1 MYAFVPN
8 YTRIRAHKHVPQM
21 GSLGVHGTG
30 GALREL
36 TPKMEAA
43 LPLNNNNN
51 NNNNISL
58 IFNII
63 NLFQSV
69 SFQY

>member
-51 NNNNISL
+51 NNISL
-58 IFNII
+58 FFNII